1 MKRRPNEDHLCK
13 KGRLDDQGRLK
24 MTHLVTLLLL
34 LSTLMARLRA
44 TTTRLCRWRMSSI
57 GVKLQVCGLKVI
69 GWEILWGQVYSYTSG
84 PSTVLVQE
92 MAFWMLVALAC

>member
-1 MKRRPNEDHLCK
+1 
-13 KGRLDDQGRLK
+13 
-24 MTHLVTLLLL
+24 
-34 LSTLMARLRA
+34 
-44 TTTRLCRWRMSSI
+44 MSSI

-92 MAFWMLVALAC
+92 MAFWMVVALAC